1 MKTLCLHG
9 NQQLLFKRGAAHIQN
24 ISLSSGSGETLSVCC
39 SVCILFA
46 HMLHLIKCVTERC
59 LWCFK
64 YITTLS
70 DPTRAWQV
78 ASCYRCVFFPPRRH
92 TGHQTVWSMDLDV
105 AVCKPERKKPADGSR
120 FASGETLQTFFSLI
134 SNVHTLQDV
143 KMKPHRT
150 LQDDL

>member
-1 MKTLCLHG
+1 MSSYRWKHFVSMATSSSCLNVELLTYKTFHSVQDQEKLWDV
-9 NQQLLFKRGAAHIQN
+9 N
-24 ISLSSGSGETLSVCC
+24 LSVCC

-59 LWCFK
+59 LSCFK

-105 AVCKPERKKPADGSR
+105 AVCKPERKKPAGGTR

-134 SNVHTLQDV
+134 PNV
-143 KMKPHRT
+143 PHRT